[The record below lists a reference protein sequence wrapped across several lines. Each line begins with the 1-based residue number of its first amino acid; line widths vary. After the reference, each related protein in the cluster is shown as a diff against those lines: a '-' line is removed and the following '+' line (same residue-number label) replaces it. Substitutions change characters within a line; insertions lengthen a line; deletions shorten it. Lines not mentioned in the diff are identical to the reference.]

1 MRELQKQL
9 DVDVEIEKAEF
20 VNRLM
25 IDAYL
30 SEDDIKIGLCL
41 LHDILLKM
49 KNADSKIMRD

>member
-49 KNADSKIMRD
+49 KNAKIMRD